1 MFGFRI
7 FRFAILS
14 KALKEVG
21 KIILS
26 ERLGLKPMWSL
37 TFFENSNLEKAWKRR
52 VLFDKFLALFLCLA
66 MAGFLTGNLA
76 HEALGL
82 ILTLALITHL
92 ALNRF
97 WCKRKIQAL
106 FGAGTR
112 HLRAKDY
119 VLLTLNAV
127 LAFMFSCT
135 IVTGILGSQSL
146 FLAIS
151 ERLYS
156 SVLSIR
162 YLH

>member
-66 MAGFLTGNLA
+66 MAGFLTGKLA

-82 ILTLALITHL
+82 ILTLALI
-92 ALNRF
+92 R
-97 WCKRKIQAL
+97 
-106 FGAGTR
+106 
-112 HLRAKDY
+112 
-119 VLLTLNAV
+119 TL
-127 LAFMFSCT
+127 
-135 IVTGILGSQSL
+135 
-146 FLAIS
+146 
-151 ERLYS
+151 
-156 SVLSIR
+156 LSIAFGVNVKSKR
-162 YLH
+162 FLGQGQGTYGQKTMFFSH